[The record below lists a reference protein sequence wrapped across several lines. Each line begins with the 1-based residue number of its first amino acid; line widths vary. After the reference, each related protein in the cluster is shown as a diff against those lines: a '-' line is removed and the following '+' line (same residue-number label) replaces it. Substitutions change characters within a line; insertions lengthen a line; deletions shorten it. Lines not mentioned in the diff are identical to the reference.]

1 MIIETNYVTQEEFKR
16 ELQKVAE
23 EGKGVWNLMGRLQV
37 MFGFTTDK
45 EVDKL
50 MDQIII
56 NGIKQEQEEKEKMDF

>member
-1 MIIETNYVTQEEFKR
+1 
-16 ELQKVAE
+16 
-23 EGKGVWNLMGRLQV
+23 MGRLQV
-37 MFGFTTDK
+37 MFGFATDK